1 MLILVHERV
10 LVNKKIEIVRVEFEV
25 SILSVSEKEGNKK
38 DSISGRGAVADGSA
52 VAAALGLVRSLRRR
66 GVHAR

>member
-25 SILSVSEKEGNKK
+25 RHPKCIRK
-38 DSISGRGAVADGSA
+38 RGK
-52 VAAALGLVRSLRRR
+52 
-66 GVHAR
+66 